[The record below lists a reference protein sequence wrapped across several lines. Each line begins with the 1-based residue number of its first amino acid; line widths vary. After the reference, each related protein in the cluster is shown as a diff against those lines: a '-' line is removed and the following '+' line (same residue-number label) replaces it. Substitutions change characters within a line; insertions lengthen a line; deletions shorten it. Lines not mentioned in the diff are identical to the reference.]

1 MIFSKVNYFDIYSLL
16 FVILEMGRKSV
27 DKVRTNNPEKR
38 RGLALELMPLLER
51 QGLAGLTMDG
61 LASMVNRSKATIYK
75 YFRSREEL
83 LDLALRL
90 KLERIRDF
98 VPLLMDVEQPFL
110 DRYFRAVQFFL
121 EQLSTI
127 SNAFLADLRR
137 LFPNIWKQV
146 DQLLEYSAQVLQEYY
161 QEGILNGILI
171 NIHPEMLALSD
182 RFLFQEICNPVFL
195 QAGQLTIHTAF
206 EEYFRMKF
214 FGLVKEKKV

>member
-1 MIFSKVNYFDIYSLL
+1 
-16 FVILEMGRKSV
+16 MGRKSV